1 MRNKI
6 LAIAI
11 SVFTVPSLFVL
22 YWVVEKF
29 LLVRVILVIAM
40 IVCMFILIYKLSKLI
55 LDDYYKG
62 RKKGDEN

>member
-1 MRNKI
+1 MKNKI

-11 SVFTVPSLFVL
+11 SAFTVPLLFVL
-22 YWVVEKF
+22 YWAVKEF
-29 LLVRVILVIAM
+29 LLVRAILVIAM

-55 LDDYYKG
+55 LDDYYKE